1 MADFMEAKYHLA
13 VAERMMAGYGEYPE
27 KRFLIGVINEGARAA
42 AKIILAMTKYENFRD
57 NRKQKIDNRMDYFL
71 GIASR
76 HFDSVTAENIV
87 KILEV
92 EKAQKVSPVEF
103 ASGDKLIFLIDGKY
117 RILTISRIGEFL
129 KSIRDGINCFSEY
142 RHV

>member
-1 MADFMEAKYHLA
+1 MVDFMDAKYHLA
-13 VAERMMAGYGEYPE
+13 VAERMMAGYEEYPE
-27 KRFLIGVINEGARAA
+27 KRFLVGVINEGARAA
-42 AKIILAMTKYENFRD
+42 AKIVLAMTKYENFQG
-57 NRKQKIDNRMDYFL
+57 NRKQIIDNRMDYFL
-71 GIASR
+71 EVASKCL
-76 HFDSVTAENIV
+76 DSVTIENIV

-129 KSIRDGINCFSEY
+129 KSVRDGIDCFSKY
-142 RHV
+142 RHI